1 MNMRDSIALV
11 TALGITALLVLGS
24 IYFVEEIWPHLP
36 PAASVLIFILLAVIV
51 IGYPIYMLG
60 QWSNRYLER
69 VQKRSGKGPPPKDDN
84 QETGQDR

>member
-1 MNMRDSIALV
+1 MKSRDLIAFL

-24 IYFVEEIWPHLP
+24 IYFIDEIWPHLP

-69 VQKRSGKGPPPKDDN
+69 VQKRSAKGPPKDDD
-84 QETGQDR
+84 QGSGQGR

>member
-24 IYFVEEIWPHLP
+24 IYFIDEIWPHLP

-69 VQKRSGKGPPPKDDN
+69 VQKRSPKGPSKEGD
-84 QETGQDR
+84 QESGQRH